1 MAGLLFLLILSIF
14 SIVRPLC
21 EEYILVRGKNPHWY
35 QCWGDIWSPSYRK
48 GQTQDYCAGVFPTL
62 NNGWAF
68 LFLQYVLEK
77 WLKKFEESSNRI
89 PGVII
94 MIGIIQGKVV
104 PNSWVD
110 IFNNANN
117 TNLINNSAVLSFS
130 LQYMTLLF
138 LVMNDMG
145 KDECYEI
152 FV

>member
-1 MAGLLFLLILSIF
+1 
-14 SIVRPLC
+14 
-21 EEYILVRGKNPHWY
+21 
-35 QCWGDIWSPSYRK
+35 
-48 GQTQDYCAGVFPTL
+48 
-62 NNGWAF
+62 
-68 LFLQYVLEK
+68 
-77 WLKKFEESSNRI
+77 
-89 PGVII
+89 